1 MERGRQK
8 GNRVVHTRKRDDE
21 RNGTKGDREM
31 ERKEIGKWN
40 ERREGNGTKGDREEM
55 CRRVRASTHQKLTDV
70 LFTKLHTWASGVQDQ
85 HSTMQQQLSTLLGNL
100 HW

>member
-40 ERREGNGTKGDREEM
+40 ERREGMERKEIGRKCAEG
-55 CRRVRASTHQKLTDV
+55 
-70 LFTKLHTWASGVQDQ
+70 
-85 HSTMQQQLSTLLGNL
+85 
-100 HW
+100 